1 MSQVLA
7 GHDHEDDP
15 VHSSPKLVPS
25 RDGLRP
31 VPGGVEREPVPGK
44 QSLEPVPGEN
54 EVWTVSRLQAESRA
68 NLVQ

>member
-44 QSLEPVPGEN
+44 
-54 EVWTVSRLQAESRA
+54 RRSRA
-68 NLVQ
+68 GPQRE